1 MRPMRMEHTFAM
13 ATVVHIPVSEYLRTS
28 YEPDCDYVDGE
39 LVERH
44 TGTEWHSLVM
54 SAVGAIFT
62 INRHSWK
69 LRAMVVQRIRT
80 SETRYHVADICVV
93 PSSRP
98 LVGIVGEPPVLCV
111 EVLSPEDR
119 FSRVVER
126 VQEYTRMGVPHVWI
140 IDPISREIWTVQG
153 SGGPVPLEGTE
164 LTLPNTPV
172 RIPVAEIFAE
182 IDEAPPAPAE

>member
-1 MRPMRMEHTFAM
+1 M

-39 LVERH
+39 LQERNL
-44 TGTEWHSLVM
+44 GEEWHSSVQKVL
-54 SAVGAIFT
+54 AAIFF
-62 INRHSWK
+62 NQRKQWG
-69 LRAMVVQRIRT
+69 LRSYTEQRVQV
-80 SETRYHVADICVV
+80 SATRYRV
-93 PSSRP
+93 PDVCMVPASWPFR
-98 LVGIVGEPPVLCV
+98 GIVSEPPVLCV

-119 FSRVVER
+119 FGRVLER